1 MPVQYT
7 EPRQAQPRQAQ
18 PRNETPQQRYDPPPK
33 PVKGE
38 KGDPGEKGDTG
49 EPGPAGPP
57 GEQGESGTIDE
68 ARIVEIVR
76 GVIATNPITFIY
88 QTLDASGEAVD
99 SYIDK
104 HGVTRG
110 GQTDTVILGG
120 TVRIPPQMLRIRQ
133 GDKNFIIGEAL
144 GSPMRQKIE
153 GDLEVSGS

>member
-7 EPRQAQPRQAQ
+7 EPRQSQPQ
-18 PRNETPQQRYDPPPK
+18 TPQQRYDPPPK
-33 PVKGE
+33 KPVKECKCDGTTSCQCGE
-38 KGDPGEKGDTG
+38 LPKGCECDGTASCKCDPSDRLTK
-49 EPGPAGPP
+49 
-57 GEQGESGTIDE
+57 EQV
-68 ARIVEIVR
+68 AEIVR

-88 QTLDASGEAVD
+88 QTLDESGEAVD